1 MNEKGILI
9 EKNVSSAR
17 LDPLMTVKPLAPCR
31 QDDVLTA
38 VPDVAPPIVSPAI
51 VIVTNVLA
59 LMEVGEVRVITM
71 AVAVGALQVAV
82 LEVPLMDTS
91 RGDEPAKNPEG
102 YLRVI
107 LWPATS

>member
-1 MNEKGILI
+1 MNEKGILK

-17 LDPLMTVKPLAPCR
+17 LDPLMTVKPLAPCKH
-31 QDDVLTA
+31 DDVLTA

-82 LEVPLMDTS
+82 LRVPLMNT
-91 RGDEPAKNPEG
+91 RGVDVLAKNPNG
-102 YLRVI
+102 
-107 LWPATS
+107 

>member
-17 LDPLMTVKPLAPCR
+17 LDPLMTVKPLAPCKH
-31 QDDVLTA
+31 DDVLTA

-82 LEVPLMDTS
+82 LRVPLMNT
-91 RGDEPAKNPEG
+91 RGVDVLAKNPNG
-102 YLRVI
+102 
-107 LWPATS
+107 

>member
-71 AVAVGALQVAV
+71 AAAVGALQVAV
-82 LEVPLMDTS
+82 LEVPLIKISGVDVF
-91 RGDEPAKNPEG
+91 AKNPDG
-102 YLRVI
+102 
-107 LWPATS
+107 

>member
-1 MNEKGILI
+1 VNEKGTLI
-9 EKNVSSAR
+9 EKNVSSSR

-91 RGDEPAKNPEG
+91 GGDVPAKNPDG
-102 YLRVI
+102 
-107 LWPATS
+107 